1 MSIKRLVLLSSA
13 VVLMGLSIGIEGV
26 SAYYLVNKDIS
37 EFSTEIHYMDGE
49 FKDYDDWRYIV
60 YKAYGDGEVS
70 PTEYVNLLRFTED
83 GIEKGLT
90 IYEEWV
96 EAGRANGLLNTDLT
110 PEKFVAQQT
119 PESSSL
125 TYQEFLE
132 QRKSRKQYSL
142 SDITPDLYV
151 KSLPK
156 DAQGLSKYD
165 EWANAQP
172 VGKSVTPMDFVV
184 ALSKD
189 RDLKDEV
196 YGNPEL
202 SEEER
207 QKLLKD
213 RGALD
218 LDMSKYVQHYLDTK
232 GIAPNNNTVGVTEE
246 VPSIDLLST
255 TQLPEEVT
263 SAPIIETTV
272 STPIIE
278 TTVAPIIETTVA
290 QPIIETTV
298 APSISEETSNNYQ
311 PINVETTSNSA
322 IDEVIPY
329 KTYERLNSSLL
340 PTERKVIQRGQN
352 GIKRG
357 DEVIVNVLDE
367 LVEVG
372 SIQVSS
378 NPSLVLKEGEPWPIN
393 SGDAQQ
399 TTTVNNGPSL
409 ASAGDSSVM
418 MSGVLV
424 LLGGIYLTIKG
435 RLRQLIN

>member
-1 MSIKRLVLLSSA
+1 MSIKRLVLLSS
-13 VVLMGLSIGIEGV
+13 VIGIMGLSVGVEGV
-26 SAYYLVNKDIS
+26 SAYYLVNKDLS
-37 EFSTEIHYMDGE
+37 EFSAEIHFMDSV
-49 FKDYDDWRYIV
+49 FIDYDDWRGMV
-60 YKAYGDGEVS
+60 YKAYGDGDVS
-70 PTEYVNLLRFTED
+70 PTDYVNLLRFTEN
-83 GIEKGLT
+83 GIEKGKT

-96 EAGRANGLLNTDLT
+96 EAGKAKGLLNTDLT

-142 SDITPDLYV
+142 SELTPELYI
-151 KSLPK
+151 KTLPK
-156 DAQGLSKYD
+156 DAQGLTKYD

-196 YGNPEL
+196 YSNTQL
-202 SEEER
+202 SDEER
-207 QKLLKD
+207 QKLLTEG
-213 RGALD
+213 GALD
-218 LDMSKYVQHYLDTK
+218 LDISKYVQHYLEAK
-232 GIAPNNNTVGVTEE
+232 GIAPNNNVTEE
-246 VPSIDLLST
+246 VTSIDLLST
-255 TQLPEEVT
+255 TQLPEELT
-263 SAPIIETTV
+263 SAPIIETTL

-278 TTVAPIIETTVA
+278 TTVV
-290 QPIIETTV
+290 QPVIETTV
-298 APSISEETSNNYQ
+298 APIVSEETSNNYQ
-311 PINVETTSNSA
+311 PINMGTTSNS
-322 IDEVIPY
+322 IVDEVIPY

-340 PTERKVIQRGQN
+340 PTERKVIQQGQN

-357 DEVIVNVLDE
+357 DEVLVNVLDE

-372 SIQVSS
+372 SLQVSS

-399 TTTVNNGPSL
+399 TTTVNNGQSL
-409 ASAGDSSVM
+409 ASAGDSSLM
-418 MSGVLV
+418 MSGLFL
-424 LLGGIYLTIKG
+424 LLGGMYLTIKG
-435 RLRQLIN
+435 RFRQLIN